1 MKNAII
7 LTGIKHCGKSTQGKL
22 LAERLGCSFFDT
34 DDIIFDITGKTP
46 RQIYNEQGA
55 QAFMQA
61 ETNACEFLAQKNI
74 SDMVISTGGGICN
87 NTDAVSILR
96 KMGTIIFLEIPEK
109 TAADRIV
116 EEIKYADGK
125 MTELPAYIAK
135 ENPETEEDVRKI
147 FSVFYIKRCS
157 LYKEI
162 ADISIQ
168 LENKSK
174 EENAELIWQKIS
186 ALK

>member
-61 ETNACEFLAQKNI
+61 ETNACEFLAQK
-74 SDMVISTGGGICN
+74 
-87 NTDAVSILR
+87 
-96 KMGTIIFLEIPEK
+96 
-109 TAADRIV
+109 
-116 EEIKYADGK
+116 
-125 MTELPAYIAK
+125 
-135 ENPETEEDVRKI
+135 
-147 FSVFYIKRCS
+147 
-157 LYKEI
+157 
-162 ADISIQ
+162 
-168 LENKSK
+168 KSK
-174 EENAELIWQKIS
+174 QS
-186 ALK
+186 FV